1 MEEFYSVREV
11 AQMLKLDETTI
22 LKWLR
27 AGKLQGKK
35 LGKQWR
41 IARADLREFTAIEGA
56 ARKDAEN
63 A

>member
-1 MEEFYSVREV
+1 MDEYYTTREV

-27 AGKLQGKK
+27 AGKLRGKK

-41 IARADLREFTAIEGA
+41 ISKDDFKEFTAIEP
-56 ARKDAEN
+56 R
-63 A
+63 